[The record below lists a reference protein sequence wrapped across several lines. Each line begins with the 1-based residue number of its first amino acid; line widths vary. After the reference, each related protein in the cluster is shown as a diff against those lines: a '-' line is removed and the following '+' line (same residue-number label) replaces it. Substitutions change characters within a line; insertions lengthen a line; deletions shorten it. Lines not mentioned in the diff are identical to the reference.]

1 MGDTITTGD
10 EYLQDENQTIMNA
23 YDSINKITNYQKIKC
38 LDNRNVNSSTY
49 YENIFRKQD
58 GSFSDIIGDYKNEY
72 LNYKMFLA
80 REDFF
85 NEGSPDTTD
94 YTVDIALPA
103 WKTFDKSIAR
113 SYEEIDDPALKGA
126 QKYKDLINN
135 EKHSEQEK
143 MKTLIKQNYQQSYD
157 YGWQW
162 AHENDNWSSGIPAD
176 PKNTITN
183 IQELE
188 MKLVLLQQKLS
199 NTKVK
204 LENDIHILQNCV
216 TSVSEE
222 IDNYKLENDKLRKK
236 VNSIKNSRSTGE
248 GRLYDSKLIY
258 NQYYLGNW
266 IIGLIIIYLIYKN
279 ILYFMKNQESI
290 NKNLNNIK
298 DKTMTF
304 SDRLGDKIKGN
315 DNFNV

>member
-38 LDNRNVNSSTY
+38 LDNRNVKSSTY
-49 YENIFRKQD
+49 YENIFSNLD

-72 LNYKMFLA
+72 INYKMFLA

-85 NEGSPDTTD
+85 NEGPPDTTD
-94 YTVDIALPA
+94 YTVDVDLQA
-103 WKTFDKSIAR
+103 WKTFDKGIAS
-113 SYEEIDDPALKGA
+113 SYVNSDDPSLKGVK
-126 QKYKDLINN
+126 KYKDLINN
-135 EKHSEQEK
+135 EEHSEQEK
-143 MKTLIKQNYQQSYD
+143 MKTIIQQNYQQSYD
-157 YGWQW
+157 YGYKW
-162 AHENDNWSSGIPAD
+162 AHANDNWSPGQPLD

-183 IQELE
+183 IQDLE

-236 VNSIKNSRSTGE
+236 INSIKNSSSTGE

-279 ILYFMKNQESI
+279 IRYFIKNQESI

-298 DKTMTF
+298 DKTITF